1 MSRSL
6 SHQASRGQEP
16 ETVTARS
23 HLGFLAFTT
32 LCFFAAS
39 STPTPLYHLYQ
50 EAWGFSSGVLT
61 LIFAVYAFSL
71 LAALLMGGSLSDYLG
86 RRPVI
91 FGALLLQIV
100 SMLLFIFARDVTWLV
115 AARLLQGFA
124 TGLAASALGAALLDS
139 DQAKG
144 PLINSISP
152 MLGMAVGAL
161 GTALLVQWAPLPL
174 MLAYCFLLAAFVI
187 QAIYLGRVAETV
199 SRQPGVWQSLKP
211 SLHVP
216 QQARRML
223 WLVLPV
229 DIAAWALG
237 GFFLSLSPSLL
248 AAATGSTSPLNGGLA
263 VAALTL
269 SGALAIVTL
278 RQREPVLGLWVGAS
292 FLPLGVA
299 VILLAVNLGALWLFF
314 VGAVVAGIGFGS
326 SFLGALR
333 MLMPLAHAHERA
345 GLMSAFLVLSYLAF
359 CIPALIA
366 GYFAHSVGLV
376 MTSNVYGAVVITLAL
391 IALAG
396 LIVRR
401 AAGAKKNAHIPPA
414 R

>member
-1 MSRSL
+1 
-6 SHQASRGQEP
+6 
-16 ETVTARS
+16 
-23 HLGFLAFTT
+23 
-32 LCFFAAS
+32 
-39 STPTPLYHLYQ
+39 
-50 EAWGFSSGVLT
+50 
-61 LIFAVYAFSL
+61 
-71 LAALLMGGSLSDYLG
+71 
-86 RRPVI
+86 RR
-91 FGALLLQIV
+91 
-100 SMLLFIFARDVTWLV
+100 FI
-115 AARLLQGFA
+115 
-124 TGLAASALGAALLDS
+124 S
-139 DQAKG
+139 
-144 PLINSISP
+144 
-152 MLGMAVGAL
+152 
-161 GTALLVQWAPLPL
+161 
-174 MLAYCFLLAAFVI
+174 
-187 QAIYLGRVAETV
+187 GRVAETV

-248 AAATGSTSPLNGGLA
+248 AAATGSTSPRNGGLA

-333 MLMPLAHAHERA
+333 
-345 GLMSAFLVLSYLAF
+345 
-359 CIPALIA
+359 
-366 GYFAHSVGLV
+366 
-376 MTSNVYGAVVITLAL
+376 
-391 IALAG
+391 
-396 LIVRR
+396 
-401 AAGAKKNAHIPPA
+401 
-414 R
+414 

>member
-1 MSRSL
+1 MSL
-6 SHQASRGQEP
+6 SSNDSTSPDVKADGR
-16 ETVTARS
+16 ARN

-50 EAWGFSSGVLT
+50 EAWGFSAGVLT

-91 FGALLLQIV
+91 FGALLLQSA
-100 SMLLFIFARDVTWLV
+100 SMLLFILASDVSWLV

-124 TGLAASALGAALLDS
+124 TGLAASALGAALLDNDS
-139 DQAKG
+139 VKG

-161 GTALLVQWAPLPL
+161 GTALLAEFAPLPL
-174 MLAYCFLLAAFVI
+174 MLGYGLLLAAFVS
-187 QAIYLGRVAETV
+187 QALYLVRVEETV

-216 QQARRML
+216 LQARRML
-223 WLVLPV
+223 LLVLPV

-248 AAATGSTSPLNGGLA
+248 VAATGSTSPLNGGLA

-269 SGALAIVTL
+269 SGAAAILTL

-292 FLPLGVA
+292 FLSLGVA
-299 VILLAVNLGALWLFF
+299 VILLSINLGLLWLFF

-333 MLMPLAHAHERA
+333 MLMPLAHAHERG

-359 CIPALIA
+359 CIPALVA
-366 GYFAHSVGLV
+366 GFFAHSAGLV

-391 IALAG
+391 IALAS

-401 AAGAKKNAHIPPA
+401 AASANKNAHA
-414 R
+414 

>member
-1 MSRSL
+1 MSL
-6 SHQASRGQEP
+6 PLQNTQPDDRGP
-16 ETVTARS
+16 R
-23 HLGFLAFTT
+23 HLMFLAFTT

-50 EAWGFSSGVLT
+50 EAWGFSSAMLT

-91 FGALLLQIV
+91 TGALLIQAA
-100 SMLLFIFARDVTWLV
+100 SMLLFIFATDVTWLV
-115 AARLLQGFA
+115 MARLIQGFA

-139 DQAKG
+139 DQTKG

-161 GTALLVQWAPLPL
+161 GTAALAQFAPHPLL
-174 MLAYCFLLAAFVI
+174 LAYCLLLAAFVG
-187 QAIYLGRVAETV
+187 QALYLQRVPETA
-199 SRQPGVWQSLKP
+199 SPQPGAWQSLKP

-216 QQARRML
+216 VQARRML

-248 AAATGSTSPLNGGLA
+248 AAATGSTSPLDGGFA

-269 SGALAIVTL
+269 SGAMAILIL
-278 RQREPVLGLWVGAS
+278 RQRAPELGLWFGAS
-292 FLPLGVA
+292 FMTVGVS
-299 VILLAVNLGALWLFF
+299 VILLAINTGILWLFF
-314 VGAVVAGIGFGS
+314 AGAVIAGIGFGS

-333 MLMPLAHAHERA
+333 MLMPLAHVHERA

-359 CIPALIA
+359 CMPALAA
-366 GYFAHSVGLV
+366 GFAARSFGLV
-376 MTSNVYGAVVITLAL
+376 MTSNVYGTIVIVLAL
-391 IALAG
+391 MALAG
-396 LIVRR
+396 LMVRR
-401 AAGAKKNAHIPPA
+401 DTRVEAVSQDERVA
-414 R
+414 

>member
-1 MSRSL
+1 MSL
-6 SHQASRGQEP
+6 SSHDSTSPDVKSDGR
-16 ETVTARS
+16 ARN

-50 EAWGFSSGVLT
+50 EAWGFSAGVLT

-71 LAALLMGGSLSDYLG
+71 LAALLMGGSLPDYLG

-91 FGALLLQIV
+91 FGALLLQSV
-100 SMLLFIFARDVTWLV
+100 SMLLFILASDVSWLV

-124 TGLAASALGAALLDS
+124 TGLAASALGAALLDNDS
-139 DQAKG
+139 VKG

-161 GTALLVQWAPLPL
+161 GTALLAQFAPLPL
-174 MLAYCFLLAAFVI
+174 ILGYCLLLAAFLS
-187 QAIYLGRVAETV
+187 QALYLGRVEETV
-199 SRQPGVWQSLKP
+199 SPQPGVWQSLKP

-248 AAATGSTSPLNGGLA
+248 VAATGSTSPLNGGLA

-269 SGALAIVTL
+269 SGAAAILTL

-299 VILLAVNLGALWLFF
+299 VILLSINLGLLWLFF
-314 VGAVVAGIGFGS
+314 VGAVVAGVGFGS

-333 MLMPLAHAHERA
+333 MLMPLAHAHERG

-359 CIPALIA
+359 CIPALVA
-366 GYFAHSVGLV
+366 GFFAHSAGLV

-391 IALAG
+391 IALAS

-401 AAGAKKNAHIPPA
+401 AASANKNAHA
-414 R
+414 

>member
-6 SHQASRGQEP
+6 PPLTSSGPEP
-16 ETVTARS
+16 HVKARS

-39 STPTPLYHLYQ
+39 STPTPLYHVYQ

-71 LAALLMGGSLSDYLG
+71 LAALLTGGSLSDYLG

-100 SMLLFIFARDVTWLV
+100 SMLLFIFARDVSWLV
-115 AARLLQGFA
+115 AARLVQGFA

-144 PLINSISP
+144 PMINSISP

-161 GTALLVQWAPLPL
+161 GTALLVQFAPQPL
-174 MLAYCFLLAAFVI
+174 VLAYCFLLAAFVI
-187 QAIYLGRVAETV
+187 QAFYLSRVPETV
-199 SRQPGVWQSLKP
+199 SRQPGAWRSLIP

-248 AAATGSTSPLNGGLA
+248 VAATGSTSPLNGGVA

-269 SGALAIVTL
+269 SGALAILTL
-278 RQREPVLGLWVGAS
+278 RQREPELGLWVGAS
-292 FLPLGVA
+292 VLPIGVA
-299 VILLAVNLGALWLFF
+299 VILLAVNLGLLWLFF
-314 VGAVVAGIGFGS
+314 VGALVAGIGFGS

-333 MLMPLAHAHERA
+333 MLMPMAQAHERG

-366 GYFAHSVGLV
+366 GYCAHTAGLV
-376 MTSNVYGAVVITLAL
+376 MTSNVYGAVVIVLAL
-391 IALAG
+391 MALTS
-396 LIVRR
+396 LIVRH
-401 AAGAKKNAHIPPA
+401 AARK

>member
-1 MSRSL
+1 MSL
-6 SHQASRGQEP
+6 SSHDSTSPDVKSDGR
-16 ETVTARS
+16 ARN

-50 EAWGFSSGVLT
+50 EAWGFSAGVLT

-91 FGALLLQIV
+91 FGALLLQSV
-100 SMLLFIFARDVTWLV
+100 SMLLFILASDVNWLV

-124 TGLAASALGAALLDS
+124 TGLAASALGAALLDNDS
-139 DQAKG
+139 VKG

-161 GTALLVQWAPLPL
+161 GTALLAQFAPLPL
-174 MLAYCFLLAAFVI
+174 MLGYCLLLAAFLS
-187 QAIYLGRVAETV
+187 QALYLGRVEETV
-199 SRQPGVWQSLKP
+199 SPQPGVWQSLKP

-248 AAATGSTSPLNGGLA
+248 VAATGSTSPLNGGLA

-269 SGALAIVTL
+269 SGAAAILTL

-299 VILLAVNLGALWLFF
+299 VILLSINLGLLWLFF
-314 VGAVVAGIGFGS
+314 VGAVVAGVGFGS

-333 MLMPLAHAHERA
+333 MLMPLAHAHERG

-359 CIPALIA
+359 CIPALVA
-366 GYFAHSVGLV
+366 GFFAHSAGLV
-376 MTSNVYGAVVITLAL
+376 MISNVYGAVVITLAL
-391 IALAG
+391 IALAS

-401 AAGAKKNAHIPPA
+401 AASANKNAHA
-414 R
+414 

>member
-1 MSRSL
+1 M
-6 SHQASRGQEP
+6 
-16 ETVTARS
+16 
-23 HLGFLAFTT
+23 
-32 LCFFAAS
+32 
-39 STPTPLYHLYQ
+39 
-50 EAWGFSSGVLT
+50 LT

-71 LAALLMGGSLSDYLG
+71 LTALLIGGSLSDYLG

-100 SMLLFIFARDVTWLV
+100 SMLLFIFASDVSWLM

-139 DQAKG
+139 DSVKG

-161 GTALLVQWAPLPL
+161 GTALLVQFAPLPL
-174 MLAYCFLLAAFVI
+174 VLGYCFLLAAFVA
-187 QAIYLGRVAETV
+187 QAIYLGRVEETV

-216 QQARRML
+216 QQSRRML

-237 GFFLSLSPSLL
+237 GFFLSLSPFSL
-248 AAATGSTSPLNGGLA
+248 AAATGLNSPLNGGLA

-269 SGALAIVTL
+269 SGALAILSL

-299 VILLAVNLGALWLFF
+299 VILLAVNLGMLWLFF

-333 MLMPLAHAHERA
+333 MLMPTAHAHERG

-359 CIPALIA
+359 CIPALVA
-366 GYFAHSVGLV
+366 GFFAHSAGLV

-391 IALAG
+391 IALAS

-401 AAGAKKNAHIPPA
+401 TASKNKNAHV
-414 R
+414 

>member
-1 MSRSL
+1 MSLPSQGSTL
-6 SHQASRGQEP
+6 SDLKSDGR
-16 ETVTARS
+16 ARS
-23 HLGFLAFTT
+23 HLGVLAFTT

-71 LAALLMGGSLSDYLG
+71 LAALLIGGSLSDYLG

-100 SMLLFIFARDVTWLV
+100 SMLLFIFASDVSWLMV
-115 AARLLQGFA
+115 ARLLQGFA

-139 DQAKG
+139 DSVKG

-161 GTALLVQWAPLPL
+161 GTALLVQFAPLPL
-174 MLAYCFLLAAFVI
+174 VLGYCFLLAAFVA
-187 QAIYLGRVAETV
+187 QAIYLGRVEETV

-216 QQARRML
+216 QQSRRML

-248 AAATGSTSPLNGGLA
+248 AAATGLNSPLNGGLA

-269 SGALAIVTL
+269 SGALAILSL

-299 VILLAVNLGALWLFF
+299 VILLAVNLGMLWLFF

-333 MLMPLAHAHERA
+333 MLMPTAHAHERG

-359 CIPALIA
+359 CIPALVA
-366 GYFAHSVGLV
+366 GFFAHSAGLV

-391 IALAG
+391 IALAS

-401 AAGAKKNAHIPPA
+401 TASKNKNAHV
-414 R
+414 

>member
-1 MSRSL
+1 MSVSL
-6 SHQASRGQEP
+6 QNPEP
-16 ETVTARS
+16 EGQARS
-23 HLGFLAFTT
+23 HLGFFAFTT

-50 EAWGFSSGVLT
+50 EAWGFSAGVLT

-71 LAALLMGGSLSDYLG
+71 LAALLTGGSLSDYLG

-91 FGALLLQIV
+91 FGALLMQIA
-100 SMLLFIFARDVTWLV
+100 SMLLFIFARDVAWLI

-139 DQAKG
+139 DQVKG
-144 PLINSISP
+144 PVINSISP

-161 GTALLVQWAPLPL
+161 GTALLVRFAPLPL
-174 MLAYCFLLAAFVI
+174 MLAYGFLLAAFVV
-187 QAIYLGRVAETV
+187 QAIYLGRVTETV
-199 SRQPGVWQSLKP
+199 SPQPGVWRSLRP

-248 AAATGSTSPLNGGLA
+248 VAATGSTSPLNGGLA

-269 SGALAIVTL
+269 SGALAILIL

-292 FLPLGVA
+292 FLSLGVA
-299 VILLAVNLGALWLFF
+299 VILLAVNLGLLWLFF

-333 MLMPLAHAHERA
+333 MLMPMAHAHERG

-366 GYFAHSVGLV
+366 GYCAHSAGLV
-376 MTSNVYGAVVITLAL
+376 MTSNVYGAVVIILAL
-391 IALAG
+391 LALAG
-396 LIVRR
+396 LIVRQVGS
-401 AAGAKKNAHIPPA
+401 GAEKNAHA
-414 R
+414 

>member
-1 MSRSL
+1 MSL
-6 SHQASRGQEP
+6 SSQDSTSPDVKSDGR
-16 ETVTARS
+16 ARN

-50 EAWGFSSGVLT
+50 EAWGFSAGVLT

-91 FGALLLQIV
+91 FGAFLLQSV
-100 SMLLFIFARDVTWLV
+100 SMLLFILASDVSWLV

-124 TGLAASALGAALLDS
+124 TGLAASALGAALLDNDS
-139 DQAKG
+139 VKG

-161 GTALLVQWAPLPL
+161 GTALLAQFAPLPL
-174 MLAYCFLLAAFVI
+174 ILGYCLLLAAFLS
-187 QAIYLGRVAETV
+187 QALYLGRVEETV
-199 SRQPGVWQSLKP
+199 SPQPGVWQSLKP

-248 AAATGSTSPLNGGLA
+248 VAATGSTSPLNGGLA

-269 SGALAIVTL
+269 SGAAAILTL
-278 RQREPVLGLWVGAS
+278 RQRDPVLGLWVGAS

-299 VILLAVNLGALWLFF
+299 VILLSINLGLLWLFF
-314 VGAVVAGIGFGS
+314 VGAVVAGVGFGS

-333 MLMPLAHAHERA
+333 MLMPLAHAHERG

-359 CIPALIA
+359 CIPALVA
-366 GYFAHSVGLV
+366 GFFAHSAGLV

-391 IALAG
+391 IALAS

-401 AAGAKKNAHIPPA
+401 AASANKNAHA
-414 R
+414 

>member
-1 MSRSL
+1 M
-6 SHQASRGQEP
+6 
-16 ETVTARS
+16 
-23 HLGFLAFTT
+23 
-32 LCFFAAS
+32 
-39 STPTPLYHLYQ
+39 
-50 EAWGFSSGVLT
+50 LT

-91 FGALLLQIV
+91 FGALLLQSV
-100 SMLLFIFARDVTWLV
+100 SMLLFILASDVSWLV

-124 TGLAASALGAALLDS
+124 TGLAASALGAALLDNDS
-139 DQAKG
+139 VKG

-161 GTALLVQWAPLPL
+161 GTALLAQFAPLPL
-174 MLAYCFLLAAFVI
+174 ILGYCLLLAAFLS
-187 QAIYLGRVAETV
+187 QALYLGRVEETV
-199 SRQPGVWQSLKP
+199 SPQPGVWQSLKP

-248 AAATGSTSPLNGGLA
+248 VAATGSTSPLNGGLA

-269 SGALAIVTL
+269 SGAAAILTL

-299 VILLAVNLGALWLFF
+299 VILLSINLGLLWLFF
-314 VGAVVAGIGFGS
+314 VGAVVAGVGFGS

-333 MLMPLAHAHERA
+333 MLMPLAHAHERG

-359 CIPALIA
+359 CIPALVA
-366 GYFAHSVGLV
+366 GFFAHSTGLV

-391 IALAG
+391 IALAS

-401 AAGAKKNAHIPPA
+401 AASANKNAHA
-414 R
+414 

>member
-1 MSRSL
+1 MSIPLQNPQPDGRESG
-6 SHQASRGQEP
+6 H
-16 ETVTARS
+16 V
-23 HLGFLAFTT
+23 GFLAFTT

-71 LAALLMGGSLSDYLG
+71 LAALLSGGSLSDHLG

-91 FGALLLQIV
+91 LAALLMQIL
-100 SMLLFIFARDVTWLV
+100 SMLLFIFAVDVSWLV
-115 AARLLQGFA
+115 MARLLQGFA

-139 DQAKG
+139 DQVKG

-161 GTALLVQWAPLPL
+161 GTALLVRFAPHPL
-174 MLAYCFLLAAFVI
+174 LLAYCVLLTAFV
-187 QAIYLGRVAETV
+187 AEVLYLARVAETV
-199 SRQPGVWQSLKP
+199 RPQPGAWQSLKP

-216 QQARRML
+216 LQARRML

-248 AAATGSTSPLNGGLA
+248 AAATGSTSPLAGGFA

-269 SGALAIVTL
+269 SGALAILIL
-278 RQREPVLGLWVGAS
+278 RQRAPELGLWGGAS
-292 FLPLGVA
+292 FMTAGVA
-299 VILLAVNLGALWLFF
+299 VILLAINTGALCLFF
-314 VGAVVAGIGFGS
+314 GGAVVAGIGFGS

-359 CIPALIA
+359 CMPALAA
-366 GYFAHSVGLV
+366 GFAARSFGLV
-376 MTSNVYGAVVITLAL
+376 MISNVYGGVVILLAL
-391 IALAG
+391 MALAG
-396 LIVRR
+396 LITRR
-401 AAGAKKNAHIPPA
+401 AAGQQDRATA
-414 R
+414 

>member
-1 MSRSL
+1 MSVPL
-6 SHQASRGQEP
+6 QNPQPDSR
-16 ETVTARS
+16 AHS

-71 LAALLMGGSLSDYLG
+71 LAALLVGGSLSDHLG

-91 FGALLLQIV
+91 LAALLMQIL
-100 SMLLFIFARDVTWLV
+100 SMLLFIFAVDVTWLV
-115 AARLLQGFA
+115 MARLLQGFA
-124 TGLAASALGAALLDS
+124 TGLATSALGAALLDS

-161 GTALLVQWAPLPL
+161 GTALLVQFAPHPL
-174 MLAYCFLLAAFVI
+174 LLAYCVLLAAFVV
-187 QAIYLGRVAETV
+187 QVLYLKRVPETV
-199 SRQPGVWQSLKP
+199 SPQPGAWQSLKP

-216 QQARRML
+216 VQARRML

-248 AAATGSTSPLNGGLA
+248 AAATGSTSPLDGGFA

-269 SGALAIVTL
+269 SGALAILTL
-278 RQREPVLGLWVGAS
+278 RQRAPELGLWVGAS
-292 FLPLGVA
+292 FMTAGVA
-299 VILLAVNLGALWLFF
+299 IILLAINTGVLWLFF
-314 VGAVVAGIGFGS
+314 GGAVVAGIGFGS

-359 CIPALIA
+359 CMPALAA
-366 GYFAHSVGLV
+366 GFAARSYGLV
-376 MTSNVYGAVVITLAL
+376 MTSNVYGAVVIVLAL
-391 IALAG
+391 MALAG
-396 LIVRR
+396 LGVRR
-401 AAGAKKNAHIPPA
+401 SSSVVCAAAP
-414 R
+414 

>member
-1 MSRSL
+1 MSL
-6 SHQASRGQEP
+6 SSHDSTSPDVKSDGR
-16 ETVTARS
+16 ARN

-50 EAWGFSSGVLT
+50 EAWGFSAGVLT

-91 FGALLLQIV
+91 FGALLLQSV
-100 SMLLFIFARDVTWLV
+100 SMLLFILASDVSWLV

-124 TGLAASALGAALLDS
+124 TGLAASALGAALLDNDS
-139 DQAKG
+139 VKG

-161 GTALLVQWAPLPL
+161 GTALLAQFAPLPL
-174 MLAYCFLLAAFVI
+174 ILGYCLLLAAFLS
-187 QAIYLGRVAETV
+187 QALYLGRVEETV
-199 SRQPGVWQSLKP
+199 SPQPGVWQSLKP

-248 AAATGSTSPLNGGLA
+248 VAATGSTSPLNGGLA

-269 SGALAIVTL
+269 SGAAAILTL

-299 VILLAVNLGALWLFF
+299 VILLSINLGLLWLFF
-314 VGAVVAGIGFGS
+314 VGAVVAGVGFGS

-333 MLMPLAHAHERA
+333 MLMPLAHAHERG

-359 CIPALIA
+359 CIPALVA
-366 GYFAHSVGLV
+366 GFFAHSAGLV

-391 IALAG
+391 IALAS

-401 AAGAKKNAHIPPA
+401 AASANKNARA
-414 R
+414 

>member
-1 MSRSL
+1 MSL
-6 SHQASRGQEP
+6 PLQNPQPDSR
-16 ETVTARS
+16 AHS

-71 LAALLMGGSLSDYLG
+71 LAALLMGGSLSDHLG

-91 FGALLLQIV
+91 LAALLMQIL
-100 SMLLFIFARDVTWLV
+100 SMLSFIFAVDVTWLV
-115 AARLLQGFA
+115 MARLLQGFA

-161 GTALLVQWAPLPL
+161 GTALLVQFAPHPL
-174 MLAYCFLLAAFVI
+174 LLAYCVLLAAFVV
-187 QAIYLGRVAETV
+187 QVLYLKRVPETV
-199 SRQPGVWQSLKP
+199 SPQPGAWQSLKP

-216 QQARRML
+216 AQARRML

-248 AAATGSTSPLNGGLA
+248 AAATGSTSPLDGGFA

-269 SGALAIVTL
+269 SGALAILTL
-278 RQREPVLGLWVGAS
+278 RQRAPELGLWVGAS
-292 FLPLGVA
+292 FMAAGVA
-299 VILLAVNLGALWLFF
+299 IILLAVNTGVLWLFF
-314 VGAVVAGIGFGS
+314 GGAVVAGIGFGS

-359 CIPALIA
+359 CMPALAA
-366 GYFAHSVGLV
+366 GFAARSYGLV
-376 MTSNVYGAVVITLAL
+376 MTSNVYGAVVIVLAL

-396 LIVRR
+396 LGVRR
-401 AAGAKKNAHIPPA
+401 SSSVVCAAAP
-414 R
+414 